1 MLESPNRLRRR
12 TAELREMP
20 LMAPDLQAA
29 SDRLIEL
36 THELL
41 DAHCDTVCLAD
52 DISGTP
58 GWAAHVAYLKDLQR
72 VGQRTLAEVAGFEP
86 RRA

>member
-1 MLESPNRLRRR
+1 MGEHFY
-12 TAELREMP
+12 TTV
-20 LMAPDLQAA
+20 PDFQAA

-36 THELL
+36 TYELL
-41 DAHCDTVCLAD
+41 DAHCDTICLAENS
-52 DISGTP
+52 SGTP

-86 RRA
+86 KPA